1 MYCGKCGAQ
10 NQDGAT
16 FCGVCGAPLGAPA
29 GQPGA
34 APTAGTS
41 AAVSQDSG
49 KYKKI
54 GIAAVA
60 VVAVVAI
67 FGIFS
72 LFGGRS
78 DKETAEKFFD
88 AVFDADADAIMDLIP
103 GDLVDA
109 AMEEGGYTR
118 EEVVDEFTSVAN
130 TLESSIGSLDFL
142 GDGIKIS
149 YKAADSEDVDSSD
162 LAYLKEQY
170 DEADVDI
177 DAARVVTVDFRVQAD
192 SFGLDQ
198 STSFEIPVS
207 KVGRSW
213 YLDLMS
219 F

>member
-1 MYCGKCGAQ
+1 MYGGKCGAQ

-78 DKETAEKFFD
+78 DKETAEKVFD
-88 AVFDADADAIMDLIP
+88 AVFEIENFRCDVLWVAWLFILVEVSVEADA
-103 GDLVDA
+103 G
-109 AMEEGGYTR
+109 
-118 EEVVDEFTSVAN
+118 
-130 TLESSIGSLDFL
+130 
-142 GDGIKIS
+142 
-149 YKAADSEDVDSSD
+149 ADH
-162 LAYLKEQY
+162 A
-170 DEADVDI
+170 
-177 DAARVVTVDFRVQAD
+177 
-192 SFGLDQ
+192 GL
-198 STSFEIPVS
+198 PV
-207 KVGRSW
+207 
-213 YLDLMS
+213 L
-219 F
+219 